1 MRINQRYRSRL
12 YWGREEANHLLSFIS
27 SPLLNPLFPT
37 SVRAVCT
44 FVSLAPHASSL
55 ACHCV
60 TFSIVS
66 MVNCYSSPKIQL
78 KKFSP
83 CLSHT
88 HTHAL
93 QCSLLILS
101 TLHTYFHKVKKDWIA
116 NMLYVYPLLHT
127 HTPDCEPFEGI
138 DTGVPSL

>member
-1 MRINQRYRSRL
+1 MRINQRYRLRL

-83 CLSHT
+83 CLSLTHMHTPSSVVFLSFLHSINTSTRSRKIGLQTCYMSIPSYT
-88 HTHAL
+88 HTH
-93 QCSLLILS
+93 QTVS
-101 TLHTYFHKVKKDWIA
+101 
-116 NMLYVYPLLHT
+116 PLRA
-127 HTPDCEPFEGI
+127 
-138 DTGVPSL
+138 